1 MRLEIDDKR
10 MELTMGMLLR
20 FGVVMAS
27 TLVLAGVFFFL
38 LDHARQPV
46 NYRNFVPHPLSIEHR
61 QQLLSGISRGNA
73 AAIIQV
79 GILFLIATPVARVV
93 FAVMAFLLERDWLYT
108 AISLAV
114 LGVLLFSLTH
124 PS

>member
-1 MRLEIDDKR
+1 
-10 MELTMGMLLR
+10 MGMLLR

-46 NYRNFVPHPLSIEHR
+46 NYRNFVPHPLRIEHR
-61 QQLLSGISRGNA
+61 QQLLSGISHGDA

-79 GILFLIATPVARVV
+79 GILFLVATPVARVV
-93 FAVMAFLLERDWLYT
+93 SAVLAILLERDWLYT